1 MLTLSSTRKVIAMG
15 VHCRIDIAAPQAP
28 LLVDSAIQLLTD
40 LENLWSRFRP
50 TSDISRLNQANGLP
64 LHVDSRTISLIA
76 AMKQA
81 HVDTRGS
88 FNPCQLPT
96 QISMG
101 DIRSLRSP
109 GNTVIPHNS
118 GVFASLEEIQFHSTS
133 SVSLPPHMTLDA
145 GGIGKGFAAD
155 LIAQQAIEHGATYV
169 CVNLGGDIRVN
180 EASSTPHDT
189 PIDIMHPLQQDTII
203 STISLRNGAVA
214 TSARN
219 ARQRDGRGIHNH
231 IMGAQT
237 DIVGASVIASS
248 ATWADVWTKHLILT
262 ANGLQDV
269 DNVGLT
275 GLIVWSDGRV
285 EKSHHWKDFEQ
296 C

>member
-1 MLTLSSTRKVIAMG
+1 MLTLSSTREVIAMG

-28 LLVDSAIQLLTD
+28 LLVDSAIQLLND
-40 LENLWSRFRP
+40 LENLWSRFIP
-50 TSDISRLNQANGLP
+50 TSDISRLNQANGGP
-64 LHVDSRTISLIA
+64 LHVDSRTVSLIA

-81 HVDTRGS
+81 NVDTQGS

-96 QISMG
+96 QMAIG
-101 DIRSLRSP
+101 DSQSLRSP
-109 GNTVIPHNS
+109 GTTVIPHS
-118 GVFASLEEIQFHSTS
+118 SEVFASLDGIQFHSS
-133 SVSLPPHMTLDA
+133 NSVALPPHMTLDA

-169 CVNLGGDIRVN
+169 NVNLGGDIRVDQK
-180 EASSTPHDT
+180 SSTPHDV
-189 PIDIMHPLQQDTII
+189 PIDIMHPLQPRDVV
-203 STISLRNGAVA
+203 STISLRSGAIA

-231 IMGAQT
+231 IMGANS
-237 DIVGASVIASS
+237 DIVGATVIASS
-248 ATWADVWTKHLILT
+248 ATWADTWTKHLILT
-262 ANGLQDV
+262 TNGLEDV
-269 DNVGLT
+269 DAAGLA

-285 EKSHHWKDFEQ
+285 GKSHNWKEFEQ